1 MSEIPLPPWAT
12 PARSR
17 TGRREPL
24 GREAIVDAALAIL
37 DRDGIDGVSMRRVAE
52 ELGTGPATLYW
63 HVRNKDELLDLILE
77 RVIGEVEPPEPDPSR
92 WKEQLR
98 EMAHAMRG
106 VMNSHRDLARVS
118 LGRWPLG
125 PNALRWLEW
134 ILSVTRGAGLP
145 DRDAGRAG
153 FLFPLYV
160 IGFVLDQDASGPL
173 PLPEGVT
180 LEQMLDGVRDYF
192 QSLEPHFPNIAA
204 VAGETVAGDADE
216 RFEYGLDVLLAGLA
230 ARARSSP
237 APP

>member
-1 MSEIPLPPWAT
+1 VSEVPPPPWAP
-12 PARSR
+12 PAARAR
-17 TGRREPL
+17 GGRRAPL
-24 GREAIVDAALAIL
+24 SRESIVDAALAVL
-37 DRDGIDGVSMRRVAE
+37 DRDGIDGLSMRRVAD

-77 RVIGEVEPPEPDPSR
+77 RVIGEVEPPEPDPAR

-98 EMAHAMRG
+98 EIAHAMRA

-134 ILSVTRGAGLP
+134 ILTLTRGAGIP
-145 DRDAGRAG
+145 DRDAGRVG

-180 LEQMLDGVRDYF
+180 LEEMLDGVRDYF
-192 QSLEPHFPNIAA
+192 RSLEPHFPNIAA
-204 VAGETVAGDADE
+204 VADEIVGGDADE
-216 RFEYGLDVLLAGLA
+216 RFEYGLDVLLAGLET
-230 ARARSSP
+230 RAR
-237 APP
+237 